1 MKQGIIMEVN
11 DRFLTLLTPEGEF
24 LKARNQSRNY
34 QIGQE
39 ISFVPFEK
47 ESFLSGWGKV
57 LHKKTAGVLVA
68 ASLLLIFSFVPSR
81 VDNEVYAYM
90 SIDGESS
97 IELAVNKD
105 LEVIDVIAYNESG
118 KEVIADI
125 DWENEQVDKVSTAI
139 LSSIENQEVHSD
151 TQEIVVG
158 TVLAGTQVNK
168 TDEKLHQVIDSLK
181 KETEVEIADVQATA
195 EERKE
200 AKEQGVSVGK
210 YKAQQAKEK
219 AKEKKEDNAKQE
231 EPSVETPA
239 PSVNNPVNNST
250 DTPAKNNNGNGKA
263 NPNSNAQ
270 KKDLNKQNSG
280 NGNSK
285 NNNPGQQKKEVDWQ
299 AKQNGNSGRKQ
310 EMNRQAK
317 QNSNLGKKQEV
328 KNNEVHSNEEKPRN

>member
-39 ISFVPFEK
+39 ISFVPVEK
-47 ESFLSGWGKV
+47 KSSSNGWSKV
-57 LHKKTAGVLVA
+57 FHKRTAGILVA
-68 ASLLLIFSFVPSR
+68 ASLLLLFTFIPSK

-105 LEVIDVIAYNESG
+105 LEVIDVIAYNDSG

-125 DWENEQVDKVSTAI
+125 DWENQHVDTVSSAI
-139 LSSIENQEVHSD
+139 LTSIENQVVNSD

-158 TVLAGTQVNK
+158 TALAGTQVNK
-168 TDEKLHQVIDSLK
+168 TEEKLHQVIDSLK

-219 AKEKKEDNAKQE
+219 AKEKKEDKIRQE
-231 EPSVETPA
+231 ESSIEIPA
-239 PSVNNPVNNST
+239 PSVTNPNNNST
-250 DTPAKNNNGNGKA
+250 DTPVRNNNGNA
-263 NPNSNAQ
+263 NPNA
-270 KKDLNKQNSG
+270 KKEEESNKQNSG
-280 NGNSK
+280 NADSK
-285 NNNPGQQKKEVDWQ
+285 NNNPGQQKKVVNQ
-299 AKQNGNSGRKQ
+299 TAQQKSNS
-310 EMNRQAK
+310 A
-317 QNSNLGKKQEV
+317 KKQEV
-328 KNNEVHSNEEKPRN
+328 KNNKQVHGNKEEKPRK

>member
-1 MKQGIIMEVN
+1 MEVN

-24 LKARNQSRNY
+24 LKAPKQNRNY

-39 ISFVPFEK
+39 ISFVPVEK
-47 ESFLSGWGKV
+47 ESFFNGWSKV
-57 LHKKTAGVLVA
+57 FHKKTVGILVA
-68 ASLLLIFSFVPSR
+68 ASLLLIFTLIPSR
-81 VDNEVYAYM
+81 GDNEVYAYM

-125 DWENEQVDKVSTAI
+125 DWKNEQVDKVSSEI
-139 LSSIENQEVHSD
+139 LSSIENQEVNSE

-158 TVLAGTQVNK
+158 TVFAGTQINK

-210 YKAQQAKEK
+210 YKSQQAKEK
-219 AKEKKEDNAKQE
+219 VKEKKEDNLKQE
-231 EPSVETPA
+231 ETSVETPA
-239 PSVNNPVNNST
+239 PSVTEPNNNTTNI
-250 DTPAKNNNGNGKA
+250 PAANNNGNGNA
-263 NPNSNAQ
+263 NPNAQ
-270 KKDLNKQNSG
+270 KDELNQQQNSG
-280 NGNSK
+280 NGNS
-285 NNNPGQQKKEVDWQ
+285 NQNNPGQQKNEMKKNE
-299 AKQNGNSGRKQ
+299 KNMNSV
-310 EMNRQAK
+310 
-317 QNSNLGKKQEV
+317 KKQE
-328 KNNEVHSNEEKPRN
+328 KINNGNKEEKPRK

>member
-24 LKARNQSRNY
+24 LKAPKQNRNY

-39 ISFVPFEK
+39 ISFVPVEK
-47 ESFLSGWGKV
+47 ESFFNGWSKV
-57 LHKKTAGVLVA
+57 FHKKTVGILVA
-68 ASLLLIFSFVPSR
+68 ASLLLIFTFIPSR
-81 VDNEVYAYM
+81 GDNEVYAYM

-125 DWENEQVDKVSTAI
+125 DWKNEQVDKVSSEI
-139 LSSIENQEVHSD
+139 LSSIENQEVNSE

-158 TVLAGTQVNK
+158 TVFAGTQINK

-210 YKAQQAKEK
+210 YKSQQAKEK
-219 AKEKKEDNAKQE
+219 VKEKKEDNMKQE
-231 EPSVETPA
+231 ETSVETPA
-239 PSVNNPVNNST
+239 PSVTEPNNNTTNI
-250 DTPAKNNNGNGKA
+250 PAANNNGNGNA
-263 NPNSNAQ
+263 NPNAQ
-270 KKDLNKQNSG
+270 KDELNQQQNSG
-280 NGNSK
+280 NGNS
-285 NNNPGQQKKEVDWQ
+285 NQNNPGQQKNEIKKNE
-299 AKQNGNSGRKQ
+299 KNMNSV
-310 EMNRQAK
+310 
-317 QNSNLGKKQEV
+317 KKQE
-328 KNNEVHSNEEKPRN
+328 KINNGNKEEKPRK

>member
-1 MKQGIIMEVN
+1 M
-11 DRFLTLLTPEGEF
+11 
-24 LKARNQSRNY
+24 
-34 QIGQE
+34 
-39 ISFVPFEK
+39 
-47 ESFLSGWGKV
+47 
-57 LHKKTAGVLVA
+57 
-68 ASLLLIFSFVPSR
+68 
-81 VDNEVYAYM
+81 DNEVYAYM

-151 TQEIVVG
+151 TQEIIVG

-317 QNSNLGKKQEV
+317 QNSNLGKKQEE

>member
-1 MKQGIIMEVN
+1 MEVN

-24 LKARNQSRNY
+24 LKAPKQNRNY

-39 ISFVPFEK
+39 ISFVPVEK
-47 ESFLSGWGKV
+47 ESFFNGWSKV
-57 LHKKTAGVLVA
+57 FHKKTVGILVA
-68 ASLLLIFSFVPSR
+68 ASLLLIFTFIPSR
-81 VDNEVYAYM
+81 GDNEVYAYM

-125 DWENEQVDKVSTAI
+125 DWKNEQVDKVSSEI
-139 LSSIENQEVHSD
+139 LSSIENQEVNSE

-158 TVLAGTQVNK
+158 TVFAGTQINK

-210 YKAQQAKEK
+210 YKSQQAKEK
-219 AKEKKEDNAKQE
+219 VKEKKEDNLKQE
-231 EPSVETPA
+231 ETSVETPA
-239 PSVNNPVNNST
+239 PSVTEPNNNTTNI
-250 DTPAKNNNGNGKA
+250 PAANNNGNGNA
-263 NPNSNAQ
+263 NPNAQ
-270 KKDLNKQNSG
+270 KDELNQQQNSG
-280 NGNSK
+280 NGNS
-285 NNNPGQQKKEVDWQ
+285 NQNNPGQQKNEIKKNE
-299 AKQNGNSGRKQ
+299 KNMNSV
-310 EMNRQAK
+310 
-317 QNSNLGKKQEV
+317 KKQE
-328 KNNEVHSNEEKPRN
+328 KINNGNKEEKPRK